1 MALPILLDTCAAIW
15 IANGDRIAPEA
26 LERLA
31 DAREAGQSI
40 YICPMTAWEI
50 GLLVASRKIA
60 LAQSPAAWF
69 RALAA
74 LPGVALA
81 AMPPEALIDS
91 SFLPDEPPR
100 DPVDRIM
107 IAMARHHG
115 YQLMTR
121 DRLILSFAARG
132 HLQAIAC

>member
-1 MALPILLDTCAAIW
+1 MAAPILLDTCAAIW
-15 IANGDRIAPEA
+15 LANGDRIAPEA
-26 LERLA
+26 LEKLA

-40 YICPMTAWEI
+40 HVCPMTAWEI
-50 GLLVASRKIA
+50 GLLAAAGKIA
-60 LAQSPAAWF
+60 LAQSPAGWF
-69 RALAA
+69 RALTG
-74 LPGVALA
+74 LPGIALA
-81 AMPPEALIDS
+81 PMPPEALIES

-115 YQLMTR
+115 YRLMTR
-121 DRLILSFAARG
+121 DRLILAFAARG

>member
-1 MALPILLDTCAAIW
+1 MAAPILLDTCAAIW

-26 LERLA
+26 LDRLA
-31 DAREAGQSI
+31 DAREAGQPVHV
-40 YICPMTAWEI
+40 CPMTAWEI
-50 GLLVASRKIA
+50 GQLVASRRIA
-60 LAQSPAAWF
+60 LAQSPAGWF
-69 RALAA
+69 RALTG
-74 LPGVALA
+74 LPGIALA
-81 AMPPEALIDS
+81 PMPPDVLIDA

-107 IAMARHHG
+107 IAAARHHG

-121 DRLILSFAARG
+121 DRQILAFAARG

>member
-1 MALPILLDTCAAIW
+1 MAPPILLDTCAAIW
-15 IANGDRIAPEA
+15 IANGDPIATEA

-31 DAREAGQSI
+31 DARVAGQPI
-40 YICPMTAWEI
+40 HVCPMTAWEI

-60 LAQSPAAWF
+60 LAQSPAGWF
-69 RALAA
+69 RALTG

-81 AMPPEALIDS
+81 PMPPEVLIES

-107 IAMARHHG
+107 IALARHHG

-121 DRLILSFAARG
+121 DRLILGFAARG

>member
-50 GLLVASRKIA
+50 GQLVASRKIA

-69 RALAA
+69 RALVA

-81 AMPPEALIDS
+81 AMPPEALIES

-121 DRLILSFAARG
+121 DRLILGFAARG

>member
-1 MALPILLDTCAAIW
+1 MAPPILLDTCAAIW

-31 DAREAGQSI
+31 DAREAGQAI
-40 YICPMTAWEI
+40 HICPMTAWEI
-50 GLLVASRKIA
+50 GLLVAARRIA
-60 LAQSPAAWF
+60 LAQSPAGWF
-69 RALAA
+69 RALVG

-81 AMPPEALIDS
+81 PMPPEVLIES

-121 DRLILSFAARG
+121 DKLILAFAARG